1 RAQHSMVRF
10 SGPQDVYWRN
20 RLTES
25 VNSIRTMLL
34 HAAGV
39 APLRVVMVTSATGGE
54 GKTSLSSHL
63 AISLARAGRRTL
75 LVDTDM
81 RRPSVHRVFDLPQ
94 DPGLGDLLRAEVDI
108 AEVIRPGPVDDLWV
122 LPAGRS
128 TSQAIQALAL
138 EGVPVIFNR
147 LREQFDFIIVDSC
160 PVLPVADSLLV
171 AQHVDGV
178 IFTLLRDV
186 SRLPQVYAGYQRLS
200 ALGVR

>member
-1 RAQHSMVRF
+1 M
-10 SGPQDVYWRN
+10 
-20 RLTES
+20 
-25 VNSIRTMLL
+25 
-34 HAAGV
+34 
-39 APLRVVMVTSATGGE
+39 
-54 GKTSLSSHL
+54 
-63 AISLARAGRRTL
+63 
-75 LVDTDM
+75 
-81 RRPSVHRVFDLPQ
+81 
-94 DPGLGDLLRAEVDI
+94 
-108 AEVIRPGPVDDLWV
+108 IRPGPVDDLWV

-160 PVLPVADSLLV
+160 PVLPVVDSLLV

-200 ALGVR
+200 ALGIRMLGIVVNGAGGESYGPAYADYHYVEMAPS